1 MIELLGKTMSVYS
14 YSHANIITCL
24 CVYIH
29 GSKGVWYEMTKL
41 ELNFGS
47 CVS

>member
-1 MIELLGKTMSVYS
+1 MIELLVKNMSV
-14 YSHANIITCL
+14 YSHANIIACL